1 MAKSLSL
8 FRISAALLPC
18 ATIAATL
25 PSCILDEEEPN
36 DIAQFGHDWQDDGDD
51 ESKLAAFEEEDE
63 PEDVEPD
70 DVDAKGKKSS
80 GNPSPQAGA
89 ACTTVATFK
98 YATSGDV
105 TTASINT
112 TVVAWFT
119 KGSYTV
125 RMTGPSRTFSAGVT
139 GVPSVT
145 TTMWIRT
152 LATPFDP
159 VTMGTTA
166 RSAWLNAARVVN
178 CVTGT
183 SDILAV
189 AYEYIEGAS
198 KDAAYANG
206 ADFHDYLGL
215 SWDPADGNI
224 VAADATQL
232 GRIDCSGFLRLV
244 FGFRANF
251 LYSGL
256 EAKIPMSFYVPGT
269 LTRASKDQ
277 YQSGP
282 GKIIVPFRTQPTGA
296 VAFNGTPTTT
306 ELSAIQVGD
315 IVFFDSSCDYAVSS
329 PSCGTDWTSISH
341 TGIYVGQDSANNA
354 RFLSSRSTANGPT
367 VANTGGWSVFN
378 NATGISGTYPK
389 RFRGARRF

>member
-8 FRISAALLPC
+8 FRSSAALLPC
-18 ATIAATL
+18 VTAFASLSGCMFDA
-25 PSCILDEEEPN
+25 EELH
-36 DIAQFGHDWQDDGDD
+36 DIAQFGLDRQDEGDD
-51 ESKLAAFEEEDE
+51 ESKQAAFEEED
-63 PEDVEPD
+63 VAPD
-70 DVDAKGKKSS
+70 DVDAEKKKSH

-105 TTASINT
+105 TTASINS

-119 KGSYTV
+119 KGAYTV

-159 VTMGTTA
+159 VTMGTTV
-166 RSAWLNAARVVN
+166 RSAWLNAARAVN

-189 AYEYIEGAS
+189 AYEYIEGGSNHAGYAS
-198 KDAAYANG
+198 G

-224 VAADATQL
+224 VAPDSTQI
-232 GRIDCSGFLRLV
+232 GKVDCSGFLRLI

-251 LYSGL
+251 LYGGV
-256 EAKIPMSFYVPGT
+256 EAKIPMSWYVTGT

-296 VAFNGTPTTT
+296 VAFNGTPTAA

-315 IVFFDSSCDYAVSS
+315 IVFFDSGCDYSVSS
-329 PSCGTDWTSISH
+329 PSCGTDWTTIGH
-341 TGIYVGQDSANNA
+341 TGIYVGRDSSNNA
-354 RFLSSRSTANGPT
+354 RFLSSRSTADGPT

-378 NATGISGTYPK
+378 DAAGISGTYPK
-389 RFRGARRF
+389 RFRAARRF

>member
-1 MAKSLSL
+1 MFDA
-8 FRISAALLPC
+8 
-18 ATIAATL
+18 
-25 PSCILDEEEPN
+25 EELH
-36 DIAQFGHDWQDDGDD
+36 DIAQFGLDRQDEGDD
-51 ESKLAAFEEEDE
+51 ESKQAAFEEED
-63 PEDVEPD
+63 VAPD
-70 DVDAKGKKSS
+70 DVDAEKKKSH

-105 TTASINT
+105 TTASINS

-119 KGSYTV
+119 KGAYTV

-159 VTMGTTA
+159 VTMGTTV
-166 RSAWLNAARVVN
+166 RSAWLNAARAVN

-189 AYEYIEGAS
+189 AYEYIEGGSNHAGYAS
-198 KDAAYANG
+198 G

-224 VAADATQL
+224 VAPDSTQI
-232 GRIDCSGFLRLV
+232 GKVDCSGFLRLI

-251 LYSGL
+251 LYGGV
-256 EAKIPMSFYVPGT
+256 EAKIPMSWYVTGT

-296 VAFNGTPTTT
+296 VAFNGTPTAA

-315 IVFFDSSCDYAVSS
+315 IVFFDSGCDYSVSS
-329 PSCGTDWTSISH
+329 PSCGTDWTTIGH
-341 TGIYVGQDSANNA
+341 TGIYVGRDSSNNA
-354 RFLSSRSTANGPT
+354 RFLSSRSTADGPT

-378 NATGISGTYPK
+378 DAAGISGTYPK
-389 RFRGARRF
+389 RFRAARRF

>member
-1 MAKSLSL
+1 MTLAASLSGC
-8 FRISAALLPC
+8 LLD
-18 ATIAATL
+18 A
-25 PSCILDEEEPN
+25 EEPL
-36 DIAQFGHDWQDDGDD
+36 DIAQTGALPEDDHEVD
-51 ESKLAAFEEEDE
+51 AVAIEEDE
-63 PEDVEPD
+63 PD
-70 DVDAKGKKSS
+70 DSKGKKAS
-80 GNPSPQAGA
+80 GTTPQAGA
-89 ACTTVATFK
+89 ACTVAATFK

-105 TTASINT
+105 TTASINS

-119 KGSYTV
+119 KGAYTV

-139 GVPSVT
+139 SVPSVT

-152 LATPFDP
+152 LTTPFDP

-166 RSAWLNAARVVN
+166 RSAWLNAARIVN

-198 KDAAYANG
+198 KDAGYANG
-206 ADFHDYLGL
+206 ADYHDFLGIP
-215 SWDPADGNI
+215 WDPIDANI
-224 VAADATQL
+224 IAADTTQH
-232 GRIDCSGFLRLV
+232 GKIDCSGYLRLI
-244 FGFRANF
+244 FGQHANF
-251 LYSGL
+251 LYNGV
-256 EAKIPMSFYVPGT
+256 EAKIPMSLYVKGT
-269 LTRASKDQ
+269 LTRSSKDQ

-282 GKIIVPFRTQPTGA
+282 GKILVPFRTQPTGA
-296 VAFNGTPTTT
+296 TAFNGTPTAT
-306 ELSAIQVGD
+306 ELAAIEVGD
-315 IVFFDSSCDYAVSS
+315 IVFFDSSCDYAVST
-329 PSCGTDWTSISH
+329 PSCGADWTSIGH
-341 TGIYVGQDSANNA
+341 TGIYVGRDTLNNA

>member
-1 MAKSLSL
+1 MPKSPAI
-8 FRISAALLPC
+8 FRVSVALLPC
-18 ATIAATL
+18 LTLAASL
-25 PSCILDEEEPN
+25 PGCLLDAEEPL
-36 DIAQFGHDWQDDGDD
+36 DIAQTGALPEDDHEVD
-51 ESKLAAFEEEDE
+51 AVAIEEDE
-63 PEDVEPD
+63 PD
-70 DVDAKGKKSS
+70 DSKGKKAS
-80 GNPSPQAGA
+80 GTTPQAGA
-89 ACTTVATFK
+89 ACTVAATFK

-105 TTASINT
+105 TTASINS

-119 KGSYTV
+119 KGAYTV

-139 GVPSVT
+139 SVPSVT

-152 LATPFDP
+152 LTTPFDP

-166 RSAWLNAARVVN
+166 RSAWLNAARIVN

-198 KDAAYANG
+198 KDAGYANG
-206 ADFHDYLGL
+206 ADYHDFLGIP
-215 SWDPADGNI
+215 WDPIDANI
-224 VAADATQL
+224 IAADTTQH
-232 GRIDCSGFLRLV
+232 GKIDCSGYLRLI
-244 FGFRANF
+244 FGQHANF
-251 LYSGL
+251 LYNGV
-256 EAKIPMSFYVPGT
+256 EAKIPMSLYVKGT
-269 LTRASKDQ
+269 LTRSSKDQ

-282 GKIIVPFRTQPTGA
+282 GKILVPFRTQPTGA
-296 VAFNGTPTTT
+296 TAFNGTPTAT
-306 ELSAIQVGD
+306 ELAAIEVGD
-315 IVFFDSSCDYAVSS
+315 IVFFDSSCDYAVST
-329 PSCGTDWTSISH
+329 PSCGADWTSIGH
-341 TGIYVGQDSANNA
+341 TGIYVGRDTLNNA